1 MEPSMPKSAACRQT
15 NPAPEPAA
23 LQPVIGGTLLLL
35 SHYAQAPDLAAAERI
50 AHHLALIARHPDASD
65 GLQHICTQLF
75 ATWVGPVRLQDVSPD
90 RQWRDVWPM
99 PPAVQ

>member
-1 MEPSMPKSAACRQT
+1 MPRSAC
-15 NPAPEPAA
+15 PASEPAADRIA

-35 SHYAQAPDLAAAERI
+35 SHYARTPDLAAAERI

-75 ATWVGPVRLQDVSPD
+75 AAWVGPVQLQDMPAD

-99 PPAVQ
+99 PAATQ

>member
-1 MEPSMPKSAACRQT
+1 MPKPAACPPT
-15 NPAPEPAA
+15 EAAPDRIA

-75 ATWVGPVRLQDVSPD
+75 AAWIGPVRLQDLPAE

>member
-1 MEPSMPKSAACRQT
+1 MPKPAACPPPDT
-15 NPAPEPAA
+15 APERMP

-75 ATWVGPVRLQDVSPD
+75 AAWVGPVRLQDQAAD

-99 PPAVQ
+99 PPTVQ

>member
-1 MEPSMPKSAACRQT
+1 MPKPAVCPPT
-15 NPAPEPAA
+15 EPAPDRIA

-75 ATWVGPVRLQDVSPD
+75 AAWIGPVRLQDLPAE